1 MTTTSPLPNLLT
13 TSRLAAAPILAGLL
27 LWAQQ
32 VSFTAP
38 QTSAPI
44 LWAAFAVF
52 ALAALTDLADGWL
65 ARKLNAV
72 SPMGAALD
80 HAADKTLVAAG
91 LIGYALAWAPF
102 DLVIAGLIIVLR
114 DLAVAGLREG
124 LSLSGRALPV
134 SPLGKIKT
142 VAEMIGLGAVLL
154 VLPLGF
160 ASTAADPASI
170 TSLALNAFAALGKVA
185 LWSAAALACITLGV
199 YYRDANRQS

>member
-72 SPMGAALD
+72 TPMGAALD
-80 HAADKTLVAAG
+80 HTADKTLVAAG
-91 LIGYALAWAPF
+91 LMGYALAWAPF
-102 DLVIAGLIIVLR
+102 DLVVAALIIVLR

-134 SPLGKIKT
+134 SRLGKIKT
-142 VAEMIGLGAVLL
+142 TAEMVGLGAALL
-154 VLPLGF
+154 ALPLGF
-160 ASTAADPASI
+160 ARSAMDPASI
-170 TSLALNAFAALGKVA
+170 TTLALNIASLTARAT
-185 LWSAAALACITLGV
+185 LWLAAALALITFTL
-199 YYRDANRQS
+199 YYAKAKSMK